1 MWRLEATLKIT
12 EHMFSH
18 IIVHLQ
24 MNIKMTIGALQE
36 IQTLIRD
43 KMEQTLI
50 KGHAL
55 LSQLTVNLIRL
66 T

>member
-1 MWRLEATLKIT
+1 M

-24 MNIKMTIGALQE
+24 MSIKMITGAHQE
-36 IQTLIRD
+36 IQTLIRE
-43 KMEQTLI
+43 KVEQTLI

-55 LSQLTVNLIRL
+55 LLQLTVNLIRL
-66 T
+66 EQAK

>member
-1 MWRLEATLKIT
+1 M

-24 MNIKMTIGALQE
+24 MNIKMTIGVHQE
-36 IQTLIRD
+36 IQTHIRE
-43 KMEQTLI
+43 KVEQTLI

-55 LSQLTVNLIRL
+55 LLQLTANLIAF
-66 T
+66 TQVK

>member
-12 EHMFSH
+12 ERMFSH

-24 MNIKMTIGALQE
+24 INIKMIIGVHQE
-36 IQTLIRD
+36 IQTHIRD
-43 KMEQTLI
+43 KVDQTLI